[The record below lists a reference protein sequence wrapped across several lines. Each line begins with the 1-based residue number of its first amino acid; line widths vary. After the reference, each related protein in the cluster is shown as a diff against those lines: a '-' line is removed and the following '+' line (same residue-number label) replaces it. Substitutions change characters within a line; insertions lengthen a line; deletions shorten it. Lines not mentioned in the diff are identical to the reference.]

1 MSWVKNREEFKQA
14 VLSATR
20 AISHNSNLESTSQTS
35 SRPPS
40 LSHIS
45 LQNPPRSSSQINSWR
60 GEADFQAFW
69 HLYHKENP
77 SLKMPKIARDFFAEL
92 ELSRVEMIGGEAF
105 PGAKTNLSLFLNAE
119 AKKNIDNKIPSINP
133 LASNLW
139 LKKLNGDELQEDS
152 KNIVN
157 AFLSA
162 APKNIDKLGKRL
174 IKAQKS
180 QEDFQLIALEL
191 MKDLDLMHEPQTNSD
206 EESLGDE
213 SISEEQQAQ
222 DQDQDQEEFEQTSEE
237 QIIEAQTEGIAD
249 EETDLIEEAQAPI
262 DSTSIDEEID
272 LTRNF
277 NEDLDQTA
285 YEDYQIF
292 TSQFDEII
300 NAIDLATPE
309 ETQRLRIQLD
319 QLISPYQTT
328 IGKLA
333 NRLQRLLQAQQN
345 RSWNYNLEEGLLD
358 TAQLHRVI
366 TRPGDPLSFKQE
378 SESKFKDTVVSLL
391 IDSSGSM
398 RGRSMTLAAICGD
411 IIGST
416 LERCYVKTELLGFT
430 TKHWKGG
437 DARKAWVNQGSPSN
451 PGRLNDLRHIIF
463 KSADDNF
470 RKARKSFGIML
481 REGLLKENVDGEALA
496 WAHQRLSKRN
506 EERKILIVISD
517 GAPVDDSTLS
527 TNHSNFLDNHLRQ
540 IINMIQTQSNVELLA
555 IGIGHDVTKYYEK
568 SITIN
573 RADEL
578 AEALLDK
585 LTELFN
591 D

>member
-14 VLSATR
+14 ALSTAR
-20 AISHNSNLESTSQTS
+20 AVSKNQNLESTSQAS

-40 LSHIS
+40 SSQLSLHY
-45 LQNPPRSSSQINSWR
+45 PPRSSSQIDAWR
-60 GEADFQAFW
+60 GEADFQTFW
-69 HLYHKENP
+69 HTFHKEYA
-77 SLKMPKIARDFFAEL
+77 SIKMPKIARDFFAEL
-92 ELSRVEMIGGEAF
+92 ELSRVEMVGGKKF
-105 PGAKTNLSLFLNAE
+105 PGAKINLNAYLNTQ
-119 AKKNIDNKIPSINP
+119 AKKGIDNKVPPLNP
-133 LASNLW
+133 LAVNLW
-139 LKKLNGDELQEDS
+139 LKQLNGETLAEDS
-152 KNIVN
+152 KNTVN
-157 AFLSA
+157 AFLSSI
-162 APKNIDKLGKRL
+162 PIKIDDVGQKL
-174 IKAQKS
+174 IEAQNS
-180 QEDFQLIALEL
+180 QEKFQSIAISL
-191 MKDLDLMHEPQTNSD
+191 MKDLDLMHEPETEGGQ
-206 EESLGDE
+206 ESLEDE
-213 SISEEQQAQ
+213 PTPKEPQDSGEQE
-222 DQDQDQEEFEQTSEE
+222 QEVEDDTQEQT
-237 QIIEAQTEGIAD
+237 IESQAEGVAD
-249 EETDLIEEAQAPI
+249 EDAEMLEETQASI
-262 DSTSIDEEID
+262 DSMSIDEEID

-277 NEDLDQTA
+277 NEDLDLTA
-285 YEDYQIF
+285 YEDYKIF
-292 TSQFDEII
+292 TTQFDEVI
-300 NAIDLATPE
+300 NAIELATPE
-309 ETQRLRIQLD
+309 ESQRLRMQLD
-319 QLISPYQTT
+319 QLIAPHQTT

-437 DARKAWVNQGSPSN
+437 DARKAWVNQGSPLN
-451 PGRLNDLRHIIF
+451 AGRLNDLRHIIF
-463 KSADDNF
+463 KAADENF
-470 RKARKSFGIML
+470 RKARKSFGVML

-496 WAHQRLSKRN
+496 WAHQRLIKRN

-540 IINMIQTQSNVELLA
+540 IIASIETQSNVELLA
-555 IGIGHDVTKYYEK
+555 IGIGHDVTKYYER

-573 RADEL
+573 RAEDL

-591 D
+591 A

>member
-14 VLSATR
+14 VLSTAR
-20 AISHNSNLESTSQTS
+20 AVSKNPGLESTAQGS

-40 LSHIS
+40 LSQIS
-45 LQNPPRSSSQINSWR
+45 LQYPPRSSSEVDAWR
-60 GEADFQAFW
+60 GEGDFQAFW
-69 HLYHKENP
+69 QTYHKEYS

-92 ELSRVEMIGGEAF
+92 ELCRVEMVGGRKF
-105 PGAKTNLSLFLNAE
+105 PGAKINLNAYLNTL
-119 AKKNIDNKIPSINP
+119 AKKAINNKVPAFNP
-133 LASNLW
+133 LAANLW
-139 LKKLNGDELQEDS
+139 LKQLNGEKLDIDS
-152 KNIVN
+152 KNTVN
-157 AFLSA
+157 AFLSSI
-162 APKNIDKLGKRL
+162 PITIDNVGKEL
-174 IKAQKS
+174 IKAQDS
-180 QEDFQLIALEL
+180 QEDFQSIVLGL
-191 MKDLDLMHEPQTNSD
+191 MKDLDLMHEPETKGE
-206 EESLGDE
+206 EESRDKDPAPE
-213 SISEEQQAQ
+213 NPQDSNDQQPETEEDTQ
-222 DQDQDQEEFEQTSEE
+222 E
-237 QIIEAQTEGIAD
+237 QIIESKAEGDAD
-249 EETDLIEEAQAPI
+249 EDTDIHEEAQAPI
-262 DSTSIDEEID
+262 DSISIDEEID

-277 NEDLDQTA
+277 NEDLDQA
-285 YEDYQIF
+285 SYEDYKIF
-292 TSQFDEII
+292 TSQFDEVI
-300 NAIDLATPE
+300 NAIELATPE
-309 ETQRLRIQLD
+309 ESQRLRFQLD
-319 QLISPYQTT
+319 QLIAPHQTT

-398 RGRSMTLAAICGD
+398 RGRSMSLAAICGD

-437 DARKAWVNQGSPSN
+437 DSRKAWVNQGSPLN

-481 REGLLKENVDGEALA
+481 REGLLKENLDGEALA

-540 IINMIQTQSNVELLA
+540 IINTIETQSNVELLA
-555 IGIGHDVTKYYEK
+555 IGIGHDVTKYYSK

-573 RADEL
+573 RAEEL

>member
-1 MSWVKNREEFKQA
+1 MSWIKDREEFKQA
-14 VLSATR
+14 ALSTVK
-20 AISHNSNLESTSQTS
+20 AISKEKDLLTNSKPSN
-35 SRPPS
+35 RPPLTSEIS
-40 LSHIS
+40 LSH
-45 LQNPPRSSSQINSWR
+45 PPRSSTQINAWR

-69 HLYHKENP
+69 HVFHKDNNHLEM
-77 SLKMPKIARDFFAEL
+77 SKLTRDFLGEL
-92 ELSRVEMIGGEAF
+92 ELSRVEILGGKNF
-105 PGAKTNLSLFLNAE
+105 PGAQLNIHQYLDAE
-119 AKKNIDNKIPSINP
+119 AKKTIDNKVPAINP
-133 LASNLW
+133 LAINLW
-139 LKKLNGDELQEDS
+139 LKSISGQKLLQNSS
-152 KNIVN
+152 KLVK
-157 AFLSA
+157 AFLA
-162 APKNIDKLGKRL
+162 TAPNNIESSGKDL

-180 QEDFQLIALEL
+180 QQDFQNHALRLLKNLKLIQEL
-191 MKDLDLMHEPQTNSD
+191 DSHGEGSSIEDPNTENQSDIEDDINETIEDTQEIQSAEFQSEDQLDDNS
-206 EESLGDE
+206 EIL
-213 SISEEQQAQ
+213 
-222 DQDQDQEEFEQTSEE
+222 
-237 QIIEAQTEGIAD
+237 
-249 EETDLIEEAQAPI
+249 EEAQVSI
-262 DSTSIDEEID
+262 DSSSIDEEID

-277 NEDLDQTA
+277 DEEMDQTN
-285 YEDYQIF
+285 YEDYKIF
-292 TSQFDEII
+292 TSQFDEVI
-300 NAIDLATPE
+300 NAVDIATPE
-309 ETQRLRIQLD
+309 ETQRLRQHLD
-319 QLISPYQTT
+319 KLISPHLTT

-358 TAQLHRVI
+358 TSHLHRVI
-366 TRPGDPLSFKQE
+366 TKPGNSLSFKQE

-398 RGRSMTLAAICGD
+398 RGRSMSLAAICGD

-416 LERCYVKTELLGFT
+416 LERCYVKTEILGFT

-437 DARKAWVNQGSPSN
+437 ESKKSWVNQGSPPS

-470 RKARKSFGIML
+470 RRARKSFGIML

-506 EERKILIVISD
+506 EDRKILIVISD

-540 IINMIQTQSNVELLA
+540 IIHTIETQSNIELLA
-555 IGIGHDVTKYYEK
+555 IGIGHDVTKYYER

-573 RADEL
+573 KAEEL
-578 AEALLDK
+578 AEALLEK

-591 D
+591 N

>member
-20 AISHNSNLESTSQTS
+20 AISHNSNLESTSQAS

-105 PGAKTNLSLFLNAE
+105 PGAKTNLSLFLDAE

-139 LKKLNGDELQEDS
+139 LKKLNGYELHENS

-162 APKNIDKLGKRL
+162 APKNINKLGKRL

-249 EETDLIEEAQAPI
+249 EETDLLEEAQSPI

-366 TRPGDPLSFKQE
+366 TKPGDPLSFKQE

-437 DARKAWVNQGSPSN
+437 DARKAWVNQGSPSY

>member
-14 VLSATR
+14 ALSTAK
-20 AISHNSNLESTSQTS
+20 AVSKNSDLESTSQAS

-40 LSHIS
+40 SLQIS
-45 LQNPPRSSSQINSWR
+45 LQYPPRSSSQVDAWR

-69 HLYHKENP
+69 QAFHKEHA
-77 SLKMPKIARDFFAEL
+77 SLKMPKIARDFFTEL
-92 ELSRVEMIGGEAF
+92 ELCRVEMIGGEKF
-105 PGAKTNLSLFLNAE
+105 PGAKINLNAYLNTQ
-119 AKKNIDNKIPSINP
+119 AKKGIDNKVPPFNP
-133 LASNLW
+133 LAANLW
-139 LKKLNGDELQEDS
+139 LKELNGESLAEDS
-152 KNIVN
+152 KNTVN
-157 AFLSA
+157 AFLSSI
-162 APKNIDKLGKRL
+162 PININKVGKEL
-174 IKAQKS
+174 IEAQNS
-180 QEDFQLIALEL
+180 QEDFQSIALDL
-191 MKDLDLMHEPQTNSD
+191 MKDLDLMHEPATQGDQESFEDQPSQENAQDSESQQPQTEEDIEEQTIESQAEGTAD
-206 EESLGDE
+206 EESEML
-213 SISEEQQAQ
+213 EEVQA
-222 DQDQDQEEFEQTSEE
+222 S
-237 QIIEAQTEGIAD
+237 
-249 EETDLIEEAQAPI
+249 I
-262 DSTSIDEEID
+262 DSMSIDEEID
-272 LTRNF
+272 LTRNY
-277 NEDLDQTA
+277 NEDLDQTN
-285 YEDYQIF
+285 YEDYKIF
-292 TSQFDEII
+292 TSQFDEVV
-300 NAIDLATPE
+300 NAIELATPE
-309 ETQRLRIQLD
+309 ESQRLRLQLD
-319 QLISPYQTT
+319 QLIAPHQTT

-437 DARKAWVNQGSPSN
+437 ESRKAWVNQGSPSN

-463 KSADDNF
+463 KSAEDNF

-540 IINMIQTQSNVELLA
+540 IIHTIETQSNVELLA
-555 IGIGHDVTKYYEK
+555 IGIGHDVTKYYDK

-573 RADEL
+573 RAEEL

>member
-14 VLSATR
+14 ALSTAK
-20 AISHNSNLESTSQTS
+20 AVSKNSDLESTSQAS

-40 LSHIS
+40 SLQIS
-45 LQNPPRSSSQINSWR
+45 LQYPPRSSSQVDAWR

-69 HLYHKENP
+69 QAFHKEHA
-77 SLKMPKIARDFFAEL
+77 SLKMPKIARDFFTEL
-92 ELSRVEMIGGEAF
+92 ELCRVEMIGGEKF
-105 PGAKTNLSLFLNAE
+105 PGAKINLNAYLNTQ
-119 AKKNIDNKIPSINP
+119 AKKGIDNKVPPFNP
-133 LASNLW
+133 LAANLW
-139 LKKLNGDELQEDS
+139 LKELNGESLAEDS
-152 KNIVN
+152 KNTVN
-157 AFLSA
+157 AFLSSI
-162 APKNIDKLGKRL
+162 PININKVGKEL
-174 IKAQKS
+174 IEAQNS
-180 QEDFQLIALEL
+180 QEDFQSIALDL
-191 MKDLDLMHEPQTNSD
+191 MKDLDLMHEPATQGDQESFEDQPSQENAQDSESQQPQTEEDVEEQTIESQAEGTAD
-206 EESLGDE
+206 EESEMLDE
-213 SISEEQQAQ
+213 VQA
-222 DQDQDQEEFEQTSEE
+222 S
-237 QIIEAQTEGIAD
+237 
-249 EETDLIEEAQAPI
+249 I
-262 DSTSIDEEID
+262 DSMSIDEEID
-272 LTRNF
+272 LTRNY
-277 NEDLDQTA
+277 NEDLDQTN
-285 YEDYQIF
+285 YEDYKIF
-292 TSQFDEII
+292 TSQFDEVV
-300 NAIDLATPE
+300 NAIELATPE
-309 ETQRLRIQLD
+309 ESQRLRLQLD
-319 QLISPYQTT
+319 QLIAPHQTT

-437 DARKAWVNQGSPSN
+437 ESRKAWVNQGSPSS

-463 KSADDNF
+463 KSAEDNF

-540 IINMIQTQSNVELLA
+540 IIHTIETQSNVELLA
-555 IGIGHDVTKYYEK
+555 IGIGHDVTKYYDK

-573 RADEL
+573 RAEEL

>member
-14 VLSATR
+14 VLSTAR
-20 AISHNSNLESTSQTS
+20 AISKNPGLESTAQGS

-40 LSHIS
+40 LSQIS
-45 LQNPPRSSSQINSWR
+45 LQYPPRLSSHVDAWR
-60 GEADFQAFW
+60 GEGDFQAFW
-69 HLYHKENP
+69 HTFHKEYS

-92 ELSRVEMIGGEAF
+92 ELCRVEMVGGRKF
-105 PGAKTNLSLFLNAE
+105 PGAKINLNAYLNTL
-119 AKKNIDNKIPSINP
+119 AKKAIDNKVPAFNP
-133 LASNLW
+133 LAANLW
-139 LKKLNGDELQEDS
+139 LKQLNGEKLDIDS
-152 KNIVN
+152 KNTVN
-157 AFLSA
+157 AFLSSI
-162 APKNIDKLGKRL
+162 PITIDNVGKEL
-174 IKAQKS
+174 IKAQDS
-180 QEDFQLIALEL
+180 QEDFQSIVLDL
-191 MKDLDLMHEPQTNSD
+191 MKDLDLMHEPEIKGE
-206 EESLGDE
+206 EESHDKDQVTE
-213 SISEEQQAQ
+213 NPQDSNDQQRETEQDTQ
-222 DQDQDQEEFEQTSEE
+222 E
-237 QIIEAQTEGIAD
+237 QIIESEAEGDVD
-249 EETDLIEEAQAPI
+249 EDTGILEEAQAPI

-277 NEDLDQTA
+277 NEDLDQA
-285 YEDYQIF
+285 SYEDYKIF
-292 TSQFDEII
+292 TSQFDEVI
-300 NAIDLATPE
+300 NAIELATPE
-309 ETQRLRIQLD
+309 ESQRLRFQLD
-319 QLISPYQTT
+319 QLIAPHQTT

-345 RSWNYNLEEGLLD
+345 RRWNYNLEEGLLD

-398 RGRSMTLAAICGD
+398 RGRSMSLAAICGD

-437 DARKAWVNQGSPSN
+437 DSRKAWVNQGSPLN

-481 REGLLKENVDGEALA
+481 REGLLKENLDGEALA

-540 IINMIQTQSNVELLA
+540 IISTIETQSNVELLA
-555 IGIGHDVTKYYEK
+555 IGIGHDVTKYYSK

-573 RADEL
+573 RAEEL

>member
-139 LKKLNGDELQEDS
+139 LKKLNGDELHEDS

-191 MKDLDLMHEPQTNSD
+191 MKDLDLMHEPQTSSD

-213 SISEEQQAQ
+213 SVSEEQQAQ
-222 DQDQDQEEFEQTSEE
+222 DQDQDQEEFDQTSEE

-285 YEDYQIF
+285 YDDYQIF

-437 DARKAWVNQGSPSN
+437 DARKAWVNQGSPSY

>member
-14 VLSATR
+14 ALSTAR
-20 AISHNSNLESTSQTS
+20 AVSRNQNLESTSQAS
-35 SRPPS
+35 SRPPTSSQLS
-40 LSHIS
+40 LHY
-45 LQNPPRSSSQINSWR
+45 PPRSSSQIDAWR
-60 GEADFQAFW
+60 GEADFQTFW
-69 HLYHKENP
+69 HAFHKEHA
-77 SLKMPKIARDFFAEL
+77 SIKMPKIARDFFTEL
-92 ELSRVEMIGGEAF
+92 ELSRVEMVGGKKF
-105 PGAKTNLSLFLNAE
+105 PGAKINLNAYLNTQ
-119 AKKNIDNKIPSINP
+119 AKKGIDNKVPPLNP
-133 LASNLW
+133 LAVNLW
-139 LKKLNGDELQEDS
+139 LKQLNGETLAEDS
-152 KNIVN
+152 KNTVN
-157 AFLSA
+157 AFLSSI
-162 APKNIDKLGKRL
+162 PIKIDDVGQKL
-174 IKAQKS
+174 IEAQNS
-180 QEDFQLIALEL
+180 QEKFHSIAISL
-191 MKDLDLMHEPQTNSD
+191 MKDLDLMHESETEGGQESFEDEPTPEEPQD
-206 EESLGDE
+206 AG
-213 SISEEQQAQ
+213 EQE
-222 DQDQDQEEFEQTSEE
+222 QEAEDDTQEQT
-237 QIIEAQTEGIAD
+237 IESQAEGVAD
-249 EETDLIEEAQAPI
+249 EDAEMLEETQASI
-262 DSTSIDEEID
+262 DSMSIDEEID

-285 YEDYQIF
+285 YEDYKIF
-292 TSQFDEII
+292 TTQFDEVI
-300 NAIDLATPE
+300 NAVELATPE
-309 ETQRLRIQLD
+309 ESQRLRMQLD
-319 QLISPYQTT
+319 QLIAPHQTT

-358 TAQLHRVI
+358 TAQLHRII

-451 PGRLNDLRHIIF
+451 PGRLNDLRHIVF
-463 KSADDNF
+463 KAADENF

-496 WAHQRLSKRN
+496 WAHQRLIKRN

-540 IINMIQTQSNVELLA
+540 IIASIETQSNVELLA
-555 IGIGHDVTKYYEK
+555 IGIGHDVTKYYER

-573 RADEL
+573 RAEDL

>member
-14 VLSATR
+14 ALSTAR
-20 AISHNSNLESTSQTS
+20 AVSKNHNLESTSQAS

-40 LSHIS
+40 SSQIS
-45 LQNPPRSSSQINSWR
+45 LQYPPRSSSQVDAWR
-60 GEADFQAFW
+60 GEVDFQSFW
-69 HLYHKENP
+69 HTFHNEYA
-77 SLKMPKIARDFFAEL
+77 SLKMPKIARDFFTEL
-92 ELSRVEMIGGEAF
+92 ELSRVEMVGGDRF
-105 PGAKTNLSLFLNAE
+105 PGAKINLNAYLNTQ
-119 AKKNIDNKIPSINP
+119 AKKGIDNKAPPFNP
-133 LASNLW
+133 LAANLW
-139 LKKLNGDELQEDS
+139 LKQLNGENLPEDS
-152 KNIVN
+152 KKTVT
-157 AFLSA
+157 AFLSSI
-162 APKNIDKLGKRL
+162 PVNIDDIGKQL
-174 IKAQKS
+174 IKAQNS
-180 QEDFQLIALEL
+180 QEDFQSIALDL
-191 MKDLDLMHEPQTNSD
+191 MKDLDLMHEPEINDDQ
-206 EESLGDE
+206 ESLEDE
-213 SISEEQQAQ
+213 STMEEPQDYDEQQ
-222 DQDQDQEEFEQTSEE
+222 QETEEDSQNQTMESKADG
-237 QIIEAQTEGIAD
+237 EATED
-249 EETDLIEEAQAPI
+249 TEMLEEAQAPI
-262 DSTSIDEEID
+262 DAMSIDEEID

-277 NEDLDQTA
+277 NEDLDHTS
-285 YEDYQIF
+285 YEDYKIF
-292 TSQFDEII
+292 TTQFDEVI
-300 NAIDLATPE
+300 NAIELATPE
-309 ETQRLRIQLD
+309 ESQRLRLQLD
-319 QLISPYQTT
+319 QLISPHQTT

-358 TAQLHRVI
+358 TSQLHRVI

-540 IINMIQTQSNVELLA
+540 IINTIQMQSNVELLA
-555 IGIGHDVTKYYEK
+555 IGIGHDVTKYYDK

-573 RADEL
+573 RAEEL

>member
-14 VLSATR
+14 ALSTAK
-20 AISHNSNLESTSQTS
+20 AVSKNSDLESTSQAS

-40 LSHIS
+40 SLQIS
-45 LQNPPRSSSQINSWR
+45 LQYPPRSSSQVDAWR

-69 HLYHKENP
+69 QAFHKEHA
-77 SLKMPKIARDFFAEL
+77 SLKMPKIARDFFTEL
-92 ELSRVEMIGGEAF
+92 ELCRVEMIGGKKF
-105 PGAKTNLSLFLNAE
+105 PGAKINLNAYLNTQ
-119 AKKNIDNKIPSINP
+119 AKKGIDNKVPPFNP
-133 LASNLW
+133 LAANLW
-139 LKKLNGDELQEDS
+139 LKELNGESLAEDS
-152 KNIVN
+152 KNTVN
-157 AFLSA
+157 AFLSSI
-162 APKNIDKLGKRL
+162 PININKVGKKL
-174 IKAQKS
+174 IEAQNS
-180 QEDFQLIALEL
+180 QEDFQSIALDL
-191 MKDLDLMHEPQTNSD
+191 MKDLDLMHEPATQGDQESFEDQPSQEDAQDSESQQPQT
-206 EESLGDE
+206 EEDV
-213 SISEEQQAQ
+213 EEQTIESQA
-222 DQDQDQEEFEQTSEE
+222 
-237 QIIEAQTEGIAD
+237 EGTAD
-249 EETDLIEEAQAPI
+249 EASEMLEEVQASI
-262 DSTSIDEEID
+262 DSMSIDEEID
-272 LTRNF
+272 LTRNY
-277 NEDLDQTA
+277 NEDLDQTN
-285 YEDYQIF
+285 YEDYKIF
-292 TSQFDEII
+292 TSQFDEVI
-300 NAIDLATPE
+300 NAIELATPE
-309 ETQRLRIQLD
+309 ESQRLRLQLD
-319 QLISPYQTT
+319 QLIAPHQTT

-437 DARKAWVNQGSPSN
+437 ESRKAWVNQGSPSN

-463 KSADDNF
+463 KSAEDNF

-540 IINMIQTQSNVELLA
+540 IIHTIETQSNVELLA
-555 IGIGHDVTKYYEK
+555 IGIGHDVTKYYDK

-573 RADEL
+573 RAEEL

>member
-20 AISHNSNLESTSQTS
+20 AISHNSNLESTSQAS

-139 LKKLNGDELQEDS
+139 LKKLNGDELHEDS
-152 KNIVN
+152 ENIVN

-437 DARKAWVNQGSPSN
+437 DARKAWVNQGSPSY

>member
-14 VLSATR
+14 ALSTAR
-20 AISHNSNLESTSQTS
+20 AVSKIHNLESTSQAS

-40 LSHIS
+40 SSQIS
-45 LQNPPRSSSQINSWR
+45 LQYPPRSSSQVDAWR
-60 GEADFQAFW
+60 GEVDFQSFW
-69 HLYHKENP
+69 HTFHNEYA
-77 SLKMPKIARDFFAEL
+77 SLKMPKIARDFFTEL
-92 ELSRVEMIGGEAF
+92 ELSRVEMVGGDRF
-105 PGAKTNLSLFLNAE
+105 PGAKINLNAYLNAQ
-119 AKKNIDNKIPSINP
+119 AKKGIDNKVPPFNP
-133 LASNLW
+133 LAANLW
-139 LKKLNGDELQEDS
+139 LKQLNGENLPEDS
-152 KNIVN
+152 KKTVT
-157 AFLSA
+157 AFLSSI
-162 APKNIDKLGKRL
+162 PVNIDDIGKQL
-174 IKAQKS
+174 IKAQNS
-180 QEDFQLIALEL
+180 QEDFQSIALDL
-191 MKDLDLMHEPQTNSD
+191 LKDLDLMHEPEINDDQ
-206 EESLGDE
+206 ESLEDE
-213 SISEEQQAQ
+213 STMEEPQDYDEQQ
-222 DQDQDQEEFEQTSEE
+222 QETEEDSQNQTMESKADG
-237 QIIEAQTEGIAD
+237 EATED
-249 EETDLIEEAQAPI
+249 TEMLEEAQAPI
-262 DSTSIDEEID
+262 DAMSIDEEID

-277 NEDLDQTA
+277 NEDLDHTS
-285 YEDYQIF
+285 YEDYKIF
-292 TSQFDEII
+292 TTQFDEVI
-300 NAIDLATPE
+300 NAIELATPE
-309 ETQRLRIQLD
+309 ESQRLRLQLD
-319 QLISPYQTT
+319 QLISPHQTT

-358 TAQLHRVI
+358 TSQLHRVI

-540 IINMIQTQSNVELLA
+540 IINTIETQSNVELLA
-555 IGIGHDVTKYYEK
+555 IGIGHDVTKYYSK

-573 RADEL
+573 RAEEL

>member
-1 MSWVKNREEFKQA
+1 MSWIKNREEFKQA
-14 VLSATR
+14 ALSTAR
-20 AISHNSNLESTSQTS
+20 AVSKNHNLESTSQAS

-40 LSHIS
+40 SSQIS
-45 LQNPPRSSSQINSWR
+45 LQYPPRSSSQVDAWR
-60 GEADFQAFW
+60 GEVDFQSFW
-69 HLYHKENP
+69 HTFHNEYA
-77 SLKMPKIARDFFAEL
+77 SLKMPKIARDFFTEL
-92 ELSRVEMIGGEAF
+92 ELSRVEMVGGDRF
-105 PGAKTNLSLFLNAE
+105 PGAKINLNAYLNTQ
-119 AKKNIDNKIPSINP
+119 AKKGIDNKVPPFNP
-133 LASNLW
+133 LAANLW
-139 LKKLNGDELQEDS
+139 LKQLNGENLPEDS
-152 KNIVN
+152 KKTVT
-157 AFLSA
+157 AFLSSI
-162 APKNIDKLGKRL
+162 PVNIDDIGKQL
-174 IKAQKS
+174 IKAQNS
-180 QEDFQLIALEL
+180 QEDFQSIALDL
-191 MKDLDLMHEPQTNSD
+191 MKDLDLMHEPEINDDQ
-206 EESLGDE
+206 ESLEDE
-213 SISEEQQAQ
+213 STMEEPQDYDEQQ
-222 DQDQDQEEFEQTSEE
+222 QETEEDSQNQTMESKADG
-237 QIIEAQTEGIAD
+237 EATED
-249 EETDLIEEAQAPI
+249 TEMLEEAQAPI
-262 DSTSIDEEID
+262 DAMSIDEEID

-277 NEDLDQTA
+277 NEDLDHTS
-285 YEDYQIF
+285 YEDYKIF
-292 TSQFDEII
+292 TTQFDEVI
-300 NAIDLATPE
+300 NAIELATPE
-309 ETQRLRIQLD
+309 ESQRLRLQLD
-319 QLISPYQTT
+319 QLILPHQTT

-358 TAQLHRVI
+358 TSQLHRVI

-540 IINMIQTQSNVELLA
+540 IINTIQMQSNVELLA
-555 IGIGHDVTKYYEK
+555 IGIGHDVTKYYDK

-573 RADEL
+573 RAEEL

>member
-1 MSWVKNREEFKQA
+1 MSWVKDREEFKQA
-14 VLSATR
+14 ALSTVR
-20 AISHNSNLESTSQTS
+20 AVSKNSNLESASQAS
-35 SRPPS
+35 SRPPP
-40 LSHIS
+40 LSQIS
-45 LQNPPRSSSQINSWR
+45 LHYPPRSSAQVGSWR

-69 HLYHKENP
+69 HAFHKEHEAP
-77 SLKMPKIARDFFAEL
+77 KMPKIARDFFLEL
-92 ELSRVEMIGGEAF
+92 ELSRVEIVGGETF
-105 PGAKTNLSLFLNAE
+105 PGSKINVNAYLNTQ
-119 AKKNIDNKIPSINP
+119 AKKGIDNKVSPLNP
-133 LASNLW
+133 LAANLW
-139 LKKLNGDELQEDS
+139 LKQLNGDVLLEDS
-152 KNIVN
+152 KNAVD
-157 AFLSA
+157 AFLASI
-162 APKNIDKLGKRL
+162 PVKIKKIGEEL
-174 IKAQKS
+174 IKVRHS
-180 QEDFQLIALEL
+180 QEEFQSVALGL
-191 MKDLDLMHEPQTNSD
+191 MKDLDLMHESQTQGD
-206 EESLGDE
+206 EESYEDGSMSDEQPDSNEQQDE
-213 SISEEQQAQ
+213 SEQSIEEK
-222 DQDQDQEEFEQTSEE
+222 T
-237 QIIEAQTEGIAD
+237 IESKADGHAD
-249 EETDLIEEAQAPI
+249 EETGMMEEAQAPI

-277 NEDLDQTA
+277 NESIDQTA
-285 YEDYQIF
+285 YEDYKIF
-292 TSQFDEII
+292 TSQFDEVI
-300 NAIDLATPE
+300 NAIELATPE
-309 ETQRLRIQLD
+309 ESQRLRLQLD
-319 QLISPYQTT
+319 QLIAPHQTT

-366 TRPGDPLSFKQE
+366 TRPGDPLSFKE
-378 SESKFKDTVVSLL
+378 ETESKFKDTIVSML

-437 DARKAWVNQGSPSN
+437 DSRKAWVNQGSPSN

-463 KSADDNF
+463 KSADENF

-496 WAHQRLSKRN
+496 WAHQRLCKRN

-540 IINMIQTQSNVELLA
+540 IINTIQTQDNIELLA

-573 RADEL
+573 RAEEL

>member
-14 VLSATR
+14 ALSTAR
-20 AISHNSNLESTSQTS
+20 AVSKNHNLESTSQAS

-40 LSHIS
+40 SSQIS
-45 LQNPPRSSSQINSWR
+45 LQYPPRSSSQVDAWR
-60 GEADFQAFW
+60 GEVDFQSFW
-69 HLYHKENP
+69 HTFHNEYA
-77 SLKMPKIARDFFAEL
+77 SLKMPKIARDFFTEL
-92 ELSRVEMIGGEAF
+92 ELSRVEMVGGDRF
-105 PGAKTNLSLFLNAE
+105 PGAKINLNAYLNTQ
-119 AKKNIDNKIPSINP
+119 AKKGIDNKVPPFNP
-133 LASNLW
+133 LAANLW
-139 LKKLNGDELQEDS
+139 LKQLNGENLPEDS
-152 KNIVN
+152 KETVT
-157 AFLSA
+157 AFLSSI
-162 APKNIDKLGKRL
+162 PVNIDDIGKQL
-174 IKAQKS
+174 IKAQNS
-180 QEDFQLIALEL
+180 QEDFQSIALDL
-191 MKDLDLMHEPQTNSD
+191 MKDLDLMHEPEINDDQ
-206 EESLGDE
+206 ESLEDE
-213 SISEEQQAQ
+213 STMEEPQDYDEQQ
-222 DQDQDQEEFEQTSEE
+222 QETEEDSQNQTMESKADG
-237 QIIEAQTEGIAD
+237 EATED
-249 EETDLIEEAQAPI
+249 TEMLEEAQAPI
-262 DSTSIDEEID
+262 DAMSIDEEID

-277 NEDLDQTA
+277 NEDLDHTS
-285 YEDYQIF
+285 YEDYKIF
-292 TSQFDEII
+292 TTQFDEVI
-300 NAIDLATPE
+300 NAIELATPE
-309 ETQRLRIQLD
+309 ESQRLRLQLD
-319 QLISPYQTT
+319 QLISPHQTT

-358 TAQLHRVI
+358 TSQLHRVI

-540 IINMIQTQSNVELLA
+540 IINTIQMQSNVELLA
-555 IGIGHDVTKYYEK
+555 IGIGHDVTKYYDK

-573 RADEL
+573 RAEEL

>member
-139 LKKLNGDELQEDS
+139 LKKLNGDELHEDS

-506 EERKILIVISD
+506 GERKILIVISD

>member
-14 VLSATR
+14 VLSTAR
-20 AISHNSNLESTSQTS
+20 AVSKNPGLESTAQGS

-40 LSHIS
+40 LSQIS
-45 LQNPPRSSSQINSWR
+45 LQYPPRSSSQIDAWR
-60 GEADFQAFW
+60 GEGDFQAFW
-69 HLYHKENP
+69 QTFHKEYS

-92 ELSRVEMIGGEAF
+92 ELCRVEMVGGRKF
-105 PGAKTNLSLFLNAE
+105 PGAKINLNAYLNTL
-119 AKKNIDNKIPSINP
+119 AKKAIDNKVPAFNP
-133 LASNLW
+133 LAANLW
-139 LKKLNGDELQEDS
+139 LKQLNGESLDIDS
-152 KNIVN
+152 KNTVN
-157 AFLSA
+157 AFLSSI
-162 APKNIDKLGKRL
+162 PINIEDIGKKL
-174 IKAQKS
+174 IKVQDS
-180 QEDFQLIALEL
+180 QEDFQSIVLDL
-191 MKDLDLMHEPQTNSD
+191 MKDLDLMHEPETKGDPESHD
-206 EESLGDE
+206 EEQLTENLQDYN
-213 SISEEQQAQ
+213 EQQ
-222 DQDQDQEEFEQTSEE
+222 SETGEDTQE
-237 QIIEAQTEGIAD
+237 QIVESKAEGDTD
-249 EETDLIEEAQAPI
+249 EDTGILEEAQAPI

-277 NEDLDQTA
+277 NENLDQA
-285 YEDYQIF
+285 SYEDYKIF
-292 TSQFDEII
+292 TSQFDEVI
-300 NAIDLATPE
+300 NAIELATPE
-309 ETQRLRIQLD
+309 ESQRLRIQLD
-319 QLISPYQTT
+319 QLIAPHQTT

-358 TAQLHRVI
+358 TAQLHRI
-366 TRPGDPLSFKQE
+366 IARPGDPLSFKQE

-398 RGRSMTLAAICGD
+398 RGRSMSLAAICGD

-437 DARKAWVNQGSPSN
+437 DSRKAWVNQGSPLN

-481 REGLLKENVDGEALA
+481 REGLLKENLDGEALA

-540 IINMIQTQSNVELLA
+540 IINTIETQSNVELLA
-555 IGIGHDVTKYYEK
+555 IGIGHDVTKYYSK

-573 RADEL
+573 RAEEL

>member
-1 MSWVKNREEFKQA
+1 MSWIKNREEFKQA
-14 VLSATR
+14 VLSTTR
-20 AISHNSNLESTSQTS
+20 AISNNSSLESTSQAS

-40 LSHIS
+40 LSNIS
-45 LQNPPRSSSQINSWR
+45 LQNPPRSSSQISSWR

-69 HLYHKENP
+69 HLHHKENP
-77 SLKMPKIARDFFAEL
+77 SVKMPKVARDFFAEL
-92 ELSRVEMIGGEAF
+92 ELSRVEIIGGETF
-105 PGAKTNLSLFLNAE
+105 PGAKSNLSLFLNAE

-139 LKKLNGDELQEDS
+139 LKKLNGDELHEES
-152 KNIVN
+152 KNLVS
-157 AFLSA
+157 AFQAA
-162 APKNIDKLGKRL
+162 APKNINEFGKRL
-174 IKAQKS
+174 IKARKS
-180 QEDFQLIALEL
+180 QENFQSIALEL
-191 MKDLDLMHEPQTNSD
+191 MKNLDLMHEPKTHTD

-213 SISEEQQAQ
+213 AIPEEQQAQ
-222 DQDQDQEEFEQTSEE
+222 NEDHEKYEQTSEE
-237 QIIEAQTEGIAD
+237 QIIEAQAEGQED
-249 EETDLIEEAQAPI
+249 EDTALLEEAQAPI

-277 NEDLDQTA
+277 NEDIDQTA
-285 YEDYQIF
+285 YENYKIF

-309 ETQRLRIQLD
+309 EAQRLRIQLD

-366 TRPGDPLSFKQE
+366 TRPGDSLSFKQE

-470 RKARKSFGIML
+470 RKARKCFGIML

-568 SITIN
+568 SISIN
-573 RADEL
+573 RAEEL

-591 D
+591 N

>member
-1 MSWVKNREEFKQA
+1 MSWIKDREEFKQA
-14 VLSATR
+14 ALSAVK
-20 AISHNSNLESTSQTS
+20 AISKEKDLSTNSKPSN
-35 SRPPS
+35 RPPLTS
-40 LSHIS
+40 EIS
-45 LQNPPRSSSQINSWR
+45 LNHPPRSSAQINAWR

-69 HLYHKENP
+69 HVFHKDNNHLEM
-77 SLKMPKIARDFFAEL
+77 SKLTRDFLGEL
-92 ELSRVEMIGGEAF
+92 ELSRVEILGGKNF
-105 PGAKTNLSLFLNAE
+105 PGAQLNIHQYLDAE
-119 AKKNIDNKIPSINP
+119 AKKTIDNKVPAINP
-133 LASNLW
+133 LAINLW
-139 LKKLNGDELQEDS
+139 LKSISGQKLLQNSS
-152 KNIVN
+152 KLVK
-157 AFLSA
+157 AFLA
-162 APKNIDKLGKRL
+162 TAPNNIKSSGKDL
-174 IKAQKS
+174 IRAQKS
-180 QEDFQLIALEL
+180 QQDFQNHALRLLKNLKLMQEL
-191 MKDLDLMHEPQTNSD
+191 DSHGEGSSIEDPNTESQSD
-206 EESLGDE
+206 IEDDINEKIEDT
-213 SISEEQQAQ
+213 
-222 DQDQDQEEFEQTSEE
+222 QEIQSAEF
-237 QIIEAQTEGIAD
+237 QTEDQLDDNSEIV
-249 EETDLIEEAQAPI
+249 EETQVSI
-262 DSTSIDEEID
+262 DSSSIDEEID

-277 NEDLDQTA
+277 DEEMDQTN
-285 YEDYQIF
+285 YEDYKIF

-300 NAIDLATPE
+300 NAVDIATPE
-309 ETQRLRIQLD
+309 ETQRLRQHLD
-319 QLISPYQTT
+319 QLISPHLTT

-358 TAQLHRVI
+358 TSHLHRVI
-366 TRPGDPLSFKQE
+366 TKPGNSLSFKQE

-398 RGRSMTLAAICGD
+398 RGRSMSLAAICGD

-416 LERCYVKTELLGFT
+416 LERCYVKTEILGFT

-437 DARKAWVNQGSPSN
+437 ESKKSWVNQGSPPS

-470 RKARKSFGIML
+470 RRARKSFGIML

-506 EERKILIVISD
+506 EDRKILIVISD

-540 IINMIQTQSNVELLA
+540 IIHTIETESNVELLA
-555 IGIGHDVTKYYEK
+555 IGIGHDVTKYYER

-573 RADEL
+573 RAEEL
-578 AEALLDK
+578 AEALLEK

-591 D
+591 N

>member
-14 VLSATR
+14 ALSTAR
-20 AISHNSNLESTSQTS
+20 AVSKNHNLESTSQAS

-40 LSHIS
+40 SSQIS
-45 LQNPPRSSSQINSWR
+45 LQYPPRSSSQVDVWR
-60 GEADFQAFW
+60 GEVDFQSFW
-69 HLYHKENP
+69 HTFHNEYA
-77 SLKMPKIARDFFAEL
+77 SLKMPKIARDFFTEL
-92 ELSRVEMIGGEAF
+92 ELSRVEMVGGDRF
-105 PGAKTNLSLFLNAE
+105 PGAKINLNAYLNTQ
-119 AKKNIDNKIPSINP
+119 AKKGIDNKVPPFNP
-133 LASNLW
+133 LAANLW
-139 LKKLNGDELQEDS
+139 LKQLNGENLPEDS
-152 KNIVN
+152 KKTVT
-157 AFLSA
+157 AFLSSI
-162 APKNIDKLGKRL
+162 PVNIDDIGKQL
-174 IKAQKS
+174 IKAQNS
-180 QEDFQLIALEL
+180 QEDFQSIALDL
-191 MKDLDLMHEPQTNSD
+191 MKDLDLMHEPEINDDQ
-206 EESLGDE
+206 ESLEDE
-213 SISEEQQAQ
+213 STMEEPQDYDEQQ
-222 DQDQDQEEFEQTSEE
+222 QETEEDSQNQTMESKADG
-237 QIIEAQTEGIAD
+237 EATED
-249 EETDLIEEAQAPI
+249 TEMLEEAQAPI
-262 DSTSIDEEID
+262 DAMSIDEEID

-277 NEDLDQTA
+277 NEDLDHTS
-285 YEDYQIF
+285 YEDYKIF
-292 TSQFDEII
+292 TTQFDEVI
-300 NAIDLATPE
+300 NAIELATPE
-309 ETQRLRIQLD
+309 ESQRLRLQLD
-319 QLISPYQTT
+319 QLISPHQTT

-358 TAQLHRVI
+358 TSQLHRVI

-540 IINMIQTQSNVELLA
+540 IINTIQMQSNVELLA
-555 IGIGHDVTKYYEK
+555 IGIGHDVTKYYDK

-573 RADEL
+573 RAEEL

>member
-14 VLSATR
+14 ALSIAR
-20 AISHNSNLESTSQTS
+20 AVSKIHNLESTSQAS

-40 LSHIS
+40 SSQIS
-45 LQNPPRSSSQINSWR
+45 LQYPPRSSSQVDAWR
-60 GEADFQAFW
+60 GEVDFQSFW
-69 HLYHKENP
+69 HTFHNEYA
-77 SLKMPKIARDFFAEL
+77 SLKMPKIARDFFTEL
-92 ELSRVEMIGGEAF
+92 ELSRVEMVGGDRF
-105 PGAKTNLSLFLNAE
+105 PGAKINLNAYLNTQ
-119 AKKNIDNKIPSINP
+119 AKKGIDNKVPPFNP
-133 LASNLW
+133 LAANLW
-139 LKKLNGDELQEDS
+139 LKQLNGENLPEDS
-152 KNIVN
+152 KKTVT
-157 AFLSA
+157 AFLSSI
-162 APKNIDKLGKRL
+162 PVNIDDIGKQL
-174 IKAQKS
+174 IKAQNS
-180 QEDFQLIALEL
+180 QEDFQSIALDL
-191 MKDLDLMHEPQTNSD
+191 MKDLDLMHEPEINDDQ
-206 EESLGDE
+206 ESLEDE
-213 SISEEQQAQ
+213 STMEEPQDYDEQQ
-222 DQDQDQEEFEQTSEE
+222 QETEEDSQNQTMESKADG
-237 QIIEAQTEGIAD
+237 EATED
-249 EETDLIEEAQAPI
+249 TEMLEEAQAPI
-262 DSTSIDEEID
+262 DAMSIDEEID

-277 NEDLDQTA
+277 NEDLDHTS
-285 YEDYQIF
+285 YEDYKIF
-292 TSQFDEII
+292 TTQFDEVI
-300 NAIDLATPE
+300 NAIELATPE
-309 ETQRLRIQLD
+309 ESQRLRLQLD
-319 QLISPYQTT
+319 QLISPHQTT

-358 TAQLHRVI
+358 TSQLHRVI

-540 IINMIQTQSNVELLA
+540 IINTIQMQSNVELLA
-555 IGIGHDVTKYYEK
+555 IGIGHDVTKYYDK

-573 RADEL
+573 RAEEL

>member
-14 VLSATR
+14 ALSTAR
-20 AISHNSNLESTSQTS
+20 AISKNQNLESTSKAS

-40 LSHIS
+40 SSQIS
-45 LQNPPRSSSQINSWR
+45 LHYPPRSSSQINAWR
-60 GEADFQAFW
+60 GEGDFQAFW
-69 HLYHKENP
+69 HAFHKEHA
-77 SLKMPKIARDFFAEL
+77 SLKIPKIARDFFAEL
-92 ELSRVEMIGGEAF
+92 ELSRVEMIGGKKF
-105 PGAKTNLSLFLNAE
+105 PGAKINLNAYLNTQ
-119 AKKNIDNKIPSINP
+119 AKKGIDNKVPPFNP
-133 LASNLW
+133 LAANLW
-139 LKKLNGDELQEDS
+139 LKQLNGESLQEDS

-157 AFLSA
+157 SFLSSI
-162 APKNIDKLGKRL
+162 PINIDVLGKKL
-174 IKAQKS
+174 IKAQNS
-180 QEDFQLIALEL
+180 QEDFQSIAIDL
-191 MKDLDLMHEPQTNSD
+191 MKGLDLMHEPETKGDQ
-206 EESLGDE
+206 ESFENEPSPEDTQE
-213 SISEEQQAQ
+213 SSEQQ
-222 DQDQDQEEFEQTSEE
+222 EETEKDLQE
-237 QIIEAQTEGIAD
+237 QIVESKAEGETGEDAEML
-249 EETDLIEEAQAPI
+249 EETQAPI
-262 DSTSIDEEID
+262 DSISIDEEID

-277 NEDLDQTA
+277 NEDLDQTS
-285 YEDYQIF
+285 YEDYKIF
-292 TSQFDEII
+292 TTQFDEVI

-309 ETQRLRIQLD
+309 ESQRLRLQLD
-319 QLISPYQTT
+319 QLIAPHQTT
-328 IGKLA
+328 IGILA

-345 RSWNYNLEEGLLD
+345 RSWDYNLEEGLLD

-366 TRPGDPLSFKQE
+366 TRPGDALSFKQE

-437 DARKAWVNQGSPSN
+437 DSRKAWVNQGSSLN

-463 KSADDNF
+463 KSADENF

-496 WAHQRLSKRN
+496 WAHQRLNKRN

-540 IINMIQTQSNVELLA
+540 IINTIQTQSNVELLA
-555 IGIGHDVTKYYEK
+555 IGIGHDVTKYYDK

-573 RADEL
+573 RAEEL

>member
-1 MSWVKNREEFKQA
+1 MSWIKDREEFKQA
-14 VLSATR
+14 ALSAVK
-20 AISHNSNLESTSQTS
+20 AISKEKDLSTNSKPSN
-35 SRPPS
+35 RPPLTS
-40 LSHIS
+40 EIS
-45 LQNPPRSSSQINSWR
+45 LNHPPRSSAQINAWR

-69 HLYHKENP
+69 HVFHKDNNHLEM
-77 SLKMPKIARDFFAEL
+77 SKLARDFLGEL
-92 ELSRVEMIGGEAF
+92 ELSRVEILGGKNF
-105 PGAKTNLSLFLNAE
+105 PGAQLNIHQYLDAE
-119 AKKNIDNKIPSINP
+119 AKKTIDNKVPSINP
-133 LASNLW
+133 LAINLW
-139 LKKLNGDELQEDS
+139 LKSISGQKLLQNSS
-152 KNIVN
+152 KLVK
-157 AFLSA
+157 AFLA
-162 APKNIDKLGKRL
+162 TAPNNIKSSGKDL
-174 IKAQKS
+174 IRAQKS
-180 QEDFQLIALEL
+180 QQDFQNHALRLLKNLKLMQEL
-191 MKDLDLMHEPQTNSD
+191 DSHGEGSSIEDPNTESQSD
-206 EESLGDE
+206 IEDDINEKIEDT
-213 SISEEQQAQ
+213 
-222 DQDQDQEEFEQTSEE
+222 QEIQSAEF
-237 QIIEAQTEGIAD
+237 QTEDQLDDNSEIV
-249 EETDLIEEAQAPI
+249 EETQVSI
-262 DSTSIDEEID
+262 DSSSIDEEID

-277 NEDLDQTA
+277 DEEMDQTN
-285 YEDYQIF
+285 YEDYKIF

-300 NAIDLATPE
+300 NAVDIATPE
-309 ETQRLRIQLD
+309 ETQRLRQHLD
-319 QLISPYQTT
+319 QLISPHLTT

-358 TAQLHRVI
+358 TSHLHRVI
-366 TRPGDPLSFKQE
+366 TKPGNSLSFKQE

-398 RGRSMTLAAICGD
+398 RGRSMSLAAICGD

-416 LERCYVKTELLGFT
+416 LERCYVKTEILGFT

-437 DARKAWVNQGSPSN
+437 ESKKSWVNQGSPPS

-470 RKARKSFGIML
+470 RRARKSFGIML

-540 IINMIQTQSNVELLA
+540 IIHTIETESNVELLA
-555 IGIGHDVTKYYEK
+555 IGIGHDVTKYYER

-573 RADEL
+573 RAEEL
-578 AEALLDK
+578 AEALLEK

-591 D
+591 N

>member
-14 VLSATR
+14 ALSTAR
-20 AISHNSNLESTSQTS
+20 AVSKNHNLESTSQAS

-40 LSHIS
+40 SSQIS
-45 LQNPPRSSSQINSWR
+45 LQYPPRSSSQVDAWR
-60 GEADFQAFW
+60 GEVDFQSFW
-69 HLYHKENP
+69 HTFHNEYA
-77 SLKMPKIARDFFAEL
+77 SLKMPKIARDFFTEL
-92 ELSRVEMIGGEAF
+92 ELSRVEMVGGDRF
-105 PGAKTNLSLFLNAE
+105 PGAKINLNAYLNTQ
-119 AKKNIDNKIPSINP
+119 AKKGINNKVPPFNP
-133 LASNLW
+133 LAANLW
-139 LKKLNGDELQEDS
+139 LKQLNGENLPEDS
-152 KNIVN
+152 KKTVT
-157 AFLSA
+157 AFLSSI
-162 APKNIDKLGKRL
+162 PVNIDDIGKQL
-174 IKAQKS
+174 IKAQNS
-180 QEDFQLIALEL
+180 QEDFQSIALDL
-191 MKDLDLMHEPQTNSD
+191 MKDLDLMHEPEINDDQ
-206 EESLGDE
+206 ESLEDE
-213 SISEEQQAQ
+213 STMEEPQDYDEQQ
-222 DQDQDQEEFEQTSEE
+222 QETEEDSQNQTMESKADGEATE
-237 QIIEAQTEGIAD
+237 DTEMLEEAQT
-249 EETDLIEEAQAPI
+249 PI
-262 DSTSIDEEID
+262 DAMSIDEEID

-277 NEDLDQTA
+277 NEDLDHTS
-285 YEDYQIF
+285 YEDYKIF
-292 TSQFDEII
+292 TTQFDEVI
-300 NAIDLATPE
+300 NAIELATPE
-309 ETQRLRIQLD
+309 ESQRLRLQLD
-319 QLISPYQTT
+319 QLISPHQTT

-358 TAQLHRVI
+358 TSQLHRVI

-540 IINMIQTQSNVELLA
+540 IINTIQMQSNVELLA
-555 IGIGHDVTKYYEK
+555 IGIGHDVTKYYDK

-573 RADEL
+573 RAEEL

>member
-1 MSWVKNREEFKQA
+1 MPQNS
-14 VLSATR
+14 
-20 AISHNSNLESTSQTS
+20 SNL
-35 SRPPS
+35 
-40 LSHIS
+40 
-45 LQNPPRSSSQINSWR
+45 
-60 GEADFQAFW
+60 
-69 HLYHKENP
+69 
-77 SLKMPKIARDFFAEL
+77 
-92 ELSRVEMIGGEAF
+92 
-105 PGAKTNLSLFLNAE
+105 
-119 AKKNIDNKIPSINP
+119 
-133 LASNLW
+133 
-139 LKKLNGDELQEDS
+139 
-152 KNIVN
+152 VN

-162 APKNIDKLGKRL
+162 LPMNLSEIGK
-174 IKAQKS
+174 
-180 QEDFQLIALEL
+180 QLIEAQDSQNNFQSLALDLLKDLEL
-191 MKDLDLMHEPQTNSD
+191 MHEAPSQGGDEAQTNEDSIQENEPQTESSEEDSQESSETESMDSQAEGQLD
-206 EESLGDE
+206 EENDDL
-213 SISEEQQAQ
+213 EEVQV
-222 DQDQDQEEFEQTSEE
+222 
-237 QIIEAQTEGIAD
+237 
-249 EETDLIEEAQAPI
+249 PI
-262 DSTSIDEEID
+262 DATSIDEEID
-272 LTRNF
+272 LTKNYD
-277 NEDLDQTA
+277 EELDQTIH
-285 YEDYQIF
+285 EDYQIF
-292 TSQFDEII
+292 TSQFDEVV
-300 NAIDLATPE
+300 NAVDLATAE
-309 ETQRLRIQLD
+309 ETLRLRQQLD
-319 QLISPYQTT
+319 QLIAPHQTT

-345 RSWNYNLEEGLLD
+345 RSWQYNLEEGLLD
-358 TAQLHRVI
+358 TSQLHRI
-366 TRPGDPLSFKQE
+366 ISRPGDPLSFKQE

-437 DARKAWVNQGSPSN
+437 DSRKAWVNQGSPPG

-470 RKARKSFGIML
+470 RRARKSFGIML

-496 WAHQRLSKRN
+496 WAHQRLVKRT

-540 IINMIQTQSNVELLA
+540 IIDSIENQSNVELLA

-573 RADEL
+573 RAEEL

>member
-20 AISHNSNLESTSQTS
+20 AISHNSNLESNSQTS

-77 SLKMPKIARDFFAEL
+77 SLKMPKIARDFYAEL

-139 LKKLNGDELQEDS
+139 LKKLNGDELHEDS

-222 DQDQDQEEFEQTSEE
+222 DQDQNQEEFEQTSEE

-285 YEDYQIF
+285 YDDYQIF

>member
-14 VLSATR
+14 ALSTAR
-20 AISHNSNLESTSQTS
+20 AVSRNQNLESTSQAS

-40 LSHIS
+40 SSQLSLHY
-45 LQNPPRSSSQINSWR
+45 PPRSSSQIDAWR
-60 GEADFQAFW
+60 GEADFQTFW
-69 HLYHKENP
+69 HTFHKEYA
-77 SLKMPKIARDFFAEL
+77 SIKMPKIARDFFTEL
-92 ELSRVEMIGGEAF
+92 ELSRVEMVGGKKF
-105 PGAKTNLSLFLNAE
+105 PGAKINLNAYLNTQ
-119 AKKNIDNKIPSINP
+119 AKKGIDNKVPPLNP
-133 LASNLW
+133 LAVNLW
-139 LKKLNGDELQEDS
+139 LKQLNGETLAEDS
-152 KNIVN
+152 KNTVN
-157 AFLSA
+157 AFLSSI
-162 APKNIDKLGKRL
+162 PIKIDDVGQKL
-174 IKAQKS
+174 IEAQNS
-180 QEDFQLIALEL
+180 QEKFQSIAISL
-191 MKDLDLMHEPQTNSD
+191 MRDLDLMHEPETEGSQ
-206 EESLGDE
+206 ESLKDE
-213 SISEEQQAQ
+213 PTPEEPQ
-222 DQDQDQEEFEQTSEE
+222 DSGEQEQEAEDGTQEQT
-237 QIIEAQTEGIAD
+237 IESQAEGVAD
-249 EETDLIEEAQAPI
+249 EDAEMLEETQASI
-262 DSTSIDEEID
+262 DSMSIDGEID

-285 YEDYQIF
+285 YEDYKIF
-292 TSQFDEII
+292 TTQFDEVI
-300 NAIDLATPE
+300 NAVELATPE
-309 ETQRLRIQLD
+309 ESQRLRMQLD
-319 QLISPYQTT
+319 QLIAPHQTT

-437 DARKAWVNQGSPSN
+437 DSRKAWVNQGSPSN

-463 KSADDNF
+463 KAADENF

-496 WAHQRLSKRN
+496 WAHQRLTKRN

-540 IINMIQTQSNVELLA
+540 IIASIETQSNVELLA
-555 IGIGHDVTKYYEK
+555 IGIGHDVTKYYER

-573 RADEL
+573 RAEDL

>member
-14 VLSATR
+14 ALSTVK
-20 AISHNSNLESTSQTS
+20 AISKEKDLITNSKPSN
-35 SRPPS
+35 RPPLTSEIS
-40 LSHIS
+40 LSH
-45 LQNPPRSSSQINSWR
+45 PPRSSTQINAWR

-69 HLYHKENP
+69 HVFHKDNNHLEM
-77 SLKMPKIARDFFAEL
+77 SKLTRDFLGEL
-92 ELSRVEMIGGEAF
+92 ELSRVEILGGKNF
-105 PGAKTNLSLFLNAE
+105 PGAQLNIHQYLDAE
-119 AKKNIDNKIPSINP
+119 AKKTIDNKVPAINP
-133 LASNLW
+133 LAINLW
-139 LKKLNGDELQEDS
+139 LKSISGQKLLQNSS
-152 KNIVN
+152 KLVK
-157 AFLSA
+157 AFLA
-162 APKNIDKLGKRL
+162 TAPNNIESSGKDL
-174 IKAQKS
+174 IRAQKS
-180 QEDFQLIALEL
+180 QQDFQNHALRLLKNLKLIQEL
-191 MKDLDLMHEPQTNSD
+191 DSHGEGSSIEDPNTENQSDIEDDINETIEDTQEIQSAEFQSEDQLDDNS
-206 EESLGDE
+206 EIL
-213 SISEEQQAQ
+213 
-222 DQDQDQEEFEQTSEE
+222 
-237 QIIEAQTEGIAD
+237 
-249 EETDLIEEAQAPI
+249 EETQVSI
-262 DSTSIDEEID
+262 DSSSIDEEID

-277 NEDLDQTA
+277 DEEIDQTN
-285 YEDYQIF
+285 YEDYKIF
-292 TSQFDEII
+292 TSQFDEVI
-300 NAIDLATPE
+300 NAVDIATPE
-309 ETQRLRIQLD
+309 ETQRLRQHLD
-319 QLISPYQTT
+319 KLISPHLTT

-358 TAQLHRVI
+358 TSHLHRVI
-366 TRPGDPLSFKQE
+366 TKPGNSLSFKQE

-398 RGRSMTLAAICGD
+398 RGRSMSLAAICGD

-416 LERCYVKTELLGFT
+416 LERCYVKTEILGFT

-437 DARKAWVNQGSPSN
+437 ESKKSWVNQGSPPS

-470 RKARKSFGIML
+470 RRARKSFGIML

-506 EERKILIVISD
+506 EDRKILIVISD

-540 IINMIQTQSNVELLA
+540 IIHTIETQSNIELLA
-555 IGIGHDVTKYYEK
+555 IGIGHDVSKYYER

-573 RADEL
+573 KAEEL
-578 AEALLDK
+578 AEALLEK

-591 D
+591 N

>member
-14 VLSATR
+14 ALSTAR
-20 AISHNSNLESTSQTS
+20 AVSKNQNLESTSQAS

-40 LSHIS
+40 SSQLSLHY
-45 LQNPPRSSSQINSWR
+45 PPRSSSQIDAWR
-60 GEADFQAFW
+60 GEADFQTFW
-69 HLYHKENP
+69 HAFHKEYA
-77 SLKMPKIARDFFAEL
+77 SIKMPKIARDFFTEL
-92 ELSRVEMIGGEAF
+92 ELSRVEMVGGEKF
-105 PGAKTNLSLFLNAE
+105 PGAKINLNAYLNTQ
-119 AKKNIDNKIPSINP
+119 AKKGIDNKVPPLNP
-133 LASNLW
+133 LAVNLW
-139 LKKLNGDELQEDS
+139 LKQLNGETLAEDS
-152 KNIVN
+152 KNTVN
-157 AFLSA
+157 AFLSSI
-162 APKNIDKLGKRL
+162 PIKIDDVGQKL
-174 IKAQKS
+174 IEAQNS
-180 QEDFQLIALEL
+180 QEKFQSIAISL
-191 MKDLDLMHEPQTNSD
+191 MKDLDLMHEPETEGGQ
-206 EESLGDE
+206 ESLEDE
-213 SISEEQQAQ
+213 PTPEEPQ
-222 DQDQDQEEFEQTSEE
+222 DSGEQEQEAEDDTQEQT
-237 QIIEAQTEGIAD
+237 IESQAEGVAD
-249 EETDLIEEAQAPI
+249 EDAEMLEETQASI
-262 DSTSIDEEID
+262 DSMSIDEEID

-285 YEDYQIF
+285 YEDYKIF
-292 TSQFDEII
+292 TTQFDEVI
-300 NAIDLATPE
+300 NAIELATPE
-309 ETQRLRIQLD
+309 ESQRLRIQLD
-319 QLISPYQTT
+319 QLIAPHQTT

-463 KSADDNF
+463 KAADENF

-496 WAHQRLSKRN
+496 WAHQRLTKRN

-540 IINMIQTQSNVELLA
+540 IIASIETQSNVELLA
-555 IGIGHDVTKYYEK
+555 IGIGHDVTKYYER

-573 RADEL
+573 RAEDL

>member
-14 VLSATR
+14 VLSTTR
-20 AISHNSNLESTSQTS
+20 AISNNPSLESTSQAS

-40 LSHIS
+40 LTQIS
-45 LQNPPRSSSQINSWR
+45 LQNPPRSSSQISSWR

-77 SLKMPKIARDFFAEL
+77 PLKMPKIARDFFAEL
-92 ELSRVEMIGGEAF
+92 ELSRVEMIGGETF
-105 PGAKTNLSLFLNAE
+105 PGAKSNLSLFLNTE

-139 LKKLNGDELQEDS
+139 LKKLNGDELQEES
-152 KNIVN
+152 KNVVS
-157 AFLSA
+157 AFQSA
-162 APKNIDKLGKRL
+162 APKNINELGKRL
-174 IKAQKS
+174 IEARKS
-180 QEDFQLIALEL
+180 QEDFQSIALEL

-213 SISEEQQAQ
+213 SIPEEQQAQ
-222 DQDQDQEEFEQTSEE
+222 NEDQEEYEQTSKE
-237 QIIEAQTEGIAD
+237 QMIEAQADGQAD
-249 EETDLIEEAQAPI
+249 EDNALLEETQAPI

-277 NEDLDQTA
+277 NEEVDQTA
-285 YEDYQIF
+285 YEDYKIF
-292 TSQFDEII
+292 TSQFDEIV

-309 ETQRLRIQLD
+309 ESQRLRIQLD

-573 RADEL
+573 RAEEL

>member
-14 VLSATR
+14 VLSTTR
-20 AISHNSNLESTSQTS
+20 AISNNSSLESTSQAS

-40 LSHIS
+40 LSNIS
-45 LQNPPRSSSQINSWR
+45 LQNPPRSSSQISSWR

-69 HLYHKENP
+69 HLHHKENP
-77 SLKMPKIARDFFAEL
+77 SVKMPKVARDFFAEL
-92 ELSRVEMIGGEAF
+92 ELSRVEIIGGETF
-105 PGAKTNLSLFLNAE
+105 PGAKSNLSLFLNAE

-139 LKKLNGDELQEDS
+139 LKKLNGDELHEES
-152 KNIVN
+152 KNLVS
-157 AFLSA
+157 AFQDA
-162 APKNIDKLGKRL
+162 APKNINEFGKRL
-174 IKAQKS
+174 IKARKS
-180 QEDFQLIALEL
+180 QENFQSIALEL
-191 MKDLDLMHEPQTNSD
+191 MKNLDLMHEPKTHTD

-213 SISEEQQAQ
+213 AIPEEQQAQ
-222 DQDQDQEEFEQTSEE
+222 NEDHEKYEQTSEE
-237 QIIEAQTEGIAD
+237 QIIEAQAEGQID
-249 EETDLIEEAQAPI
+249 EDTALLEEAQAPI

-277 NEDLDQTA
+277 NEDIDQTA
-285 YEDYQIF
+285 YENYKIF

-309 ETQRLRIQLD
+309 EAQRLRIQLD

-366 TRPGDPLSFKQE
+366 TRPGDSLSFKQE

-470 RKARKSFGIML
+470 RKARKCFGIML

-573 RADEL
+573 RAEEL

-591 D
+591 N

>member
-14 VLSATR
+14 ALSTAR
-20 AISHNSNLESTSQTS
+20 ALSKNQNLESTSQAS

-40 LSHIS
+40 SSQIS
-45 LQNPPRSSSQINSWR
+45 LHYPPRSSSQIDAWR
-60 GEADFQAFW
+60 GEGDFQAFW
-69 HLYHKENP
+69 HAFHKKHS
-77 SLKMPKIARDFFAEL
+77 SLKMPKIARDFYAEL
-92 ELSRVEMIGGEAF
+92 ELSRVEMVGGNKF
-105 PGAKTNLSLFLNAE
+105 PGAKINLNAYLNTQ
-119 AKKNIDNKIPSINP
+119 AKKGIDNQVPSLNP
-133 LASNLW
+133 LAVNLW
-139 LKKLNGDELQEDS
+139 LKQLNGERLLEDS
-152 KNIVN
+152 KSIVN
-157 AFLSA
+157 AFLSSI
-162 APKNIDKLGKRL
+162 PVNIEDVGKRL
-174 IKAQKS
+174 IAAQNS
-180 QEDFQLIALEL
+180 QEDFQSIAIDL
-191 MKDLDLMHEPQTNSD
+191 MRDLDLMHEP
-206 EESLGDE
+206 EIKGDQE
-213 SISEEQQAQ
+213 SIEDDPAPEDPQDSGEQQ
-222 DQDQDQEEFEQTSEE
+222 QESEDDFQEQSMESKAE
-237 QIIEAQTEGIAD
+237 GEAGEGTEM
-249 EETDLIEEAQAPI
+249 LEEAQAPI
-262 DSTSIDEEID
+262 DSMSIDEEID

-277 NEDLDQTA
+277 NEDIDHTS
-285 YEDYQIF
+285 YEDYKIF
-292 TSQFDEII
+292 TTQFDEVI
-300 NAIDLATPE
+300 NAIELATPE
-309 ETQRLRIQLD
+309 ESQRLRIQLD
-319 QLISPYQTT
+319 QLIAPHQTT

-333 NRLQRLLQAQQN
+333 NRLQRLLQAQHN

-358 TAQLHRVI
+358 MAQLHRVI

-378 SESKFKDTVVSLL
+378 SESKFKDTIVSLL

-437 DARKAWVNQGSPSN
+437 DSRKAWVNQGSPPN

-463 KSADDNF
+463 KSADENF

-540 IINMIQTQSNVELLA
+540 IISSVETQSNVELLA
-555 IGIGHDVTKYYEK
+555 IGIGHDVTKYYDK

-573 RADEL
+573 RAEEL

>member
-14 VLSATR
+14 ALSTAR
-20 AISHNSNLESTSQTS
+20 AVSKNSDLESTSQAS

-40 LSHIS
+40 SLQIS
-45 LQNPPRSSSQINSWR
+45 LQYPPRSSSQVDAWR
-60 GEADFQAFW
+60 GEADFQVFWQAF
-69 HLYHKENP
+69 HKEHA
-77 SLKMPKIARDFFAEL
+77 SLKMPKIARDFFTEL
-92 ELSRVEMIGGEAF
+92 ELCRVEMIGGKKF
-105 PGAKTNLSLFLNAE
+105 PGAKINLNAYLNTQ
-119 AKKNIDNKIPSINP
+119 AKKGIDNKVPPFNP
-133 LASNLW
+133 LAANLW
-139 LKKLNGDELQEDS
+139 LKELNGESLAEDS
-152 KNIVN
+152 KNTVN
-157 AFLSA
+157 AFLSSI
-162 APKNIDKLGKRL
+162 PININKVGKEL
-174 IKAQKS
+174 IEAQNS
-180 QEDFQLIALEL
+180 QEDFQSIALDL
-191 MKDLDLMHEPQTNSD
+191 MKDLDLMHEPATQGDQESFEDQPSQENAQDSESQQPQTEEDVEEQTIESQAEGTAD
-206 EESLGDE
+206 EESEML
-213 SISEEQQAQ
+213 EEVQA
-222 DQDQDQEEFEQTSEE
+222 S
-237 QIIEAQTEGIAD
+237 
-249 EETDLIEEAQAPI
+249 I
-262 DSTSIDEEID
+262 DSMSIDEEID
-272 LTRNF
+272 LTRNY
-277 NEDLDQTA
+277 NEDLDQTN
-285 YEDYQIF
+285 YEDYKIF
-292 TSQFDEII
+292 TSQFDEVI
-300 NAIDLATPE
+300 NAIELATPE
-309 ETQRLRIQLD
+309 ESQRLRLQLD
-319 QLISPYQTT
+319 QLIAPHQTT

-437 DARKAWVNQGSPSN
+437 ESRKAWVNQGSPSS

-463 KSADDNF
+463 KSAEDNF

-540 IINMIQTQSNVELLA
+540 IIHTIETQSNVELLA
-555 IGIGHDVTKYYEK
+555 IGIGHDVTKYYDK

-573 RADEL
+573 RAEEL
-578 AEALLDK
+578 AAALLDK